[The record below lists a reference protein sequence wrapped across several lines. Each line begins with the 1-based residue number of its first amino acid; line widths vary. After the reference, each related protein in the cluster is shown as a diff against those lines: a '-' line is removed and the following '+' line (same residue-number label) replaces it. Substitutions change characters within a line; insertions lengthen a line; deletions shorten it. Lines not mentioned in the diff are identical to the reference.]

1 MKDLV
6 TMRFESELQASAEEV
21 WTWMTSIH
29 GISLEMSPY
38 LRMTVPQGFLTLA
51 DAKFQPGRR
60 LFRSWLK
67 LFGVLPID
75 YSDLTLLTLDPGVGF
90 IEQSP
95 MGSMRLWR
103 HERRIESKPG
113 EPARVMLIDQLTF
126 SPRLA
131 RPLVAWLVRYFFA
144 HRHRVL
150 RRTFSTGDGT
160 GPNSGR
166 KC

>member
-1 MKDLV
+1 MKDIV
-6 TMRFESELQASAEEV
+6 AMRFESELRASADQV
-21 WTWMTSIH
+21 WAWMTSMR

-38 LRMTVPQGFLTLA
+38 LRMTVPKNFLSLA
-51 DAKFQPGRR
+51 DAKFQPGKP

-75 YSDLTLLTLDPGVGF
+75 YSDLTLRTLDPGVGF

-103 HERRIESKPG
+103 HERRIDPSPGKPES
-113 EPARVMLIDQLTF
+113 VVFVDQLTF

-131 RPLVAWLVRYFFA
+131 RPLVACIVHHFFS

-150 RRTFSTGDGT
+150 RRNFGGASTHVR
-160 GPNSGR
+160 SEA

>member
-1 MKDLV
+1 MRDLV
-6 TMRFESELQASAEEV
+6 TMRFESELQASADEV

-29 GISLEMSPY
+29 GISSEMSPY
-38 LRMTVPQGFLTLA
+38 LRMTVPKGFLTLA
-51 DAKFQPGRR
+51 DAEFQPGKP

-103 HERRIESKPG
+103 HERRIELMPG
-113 EPARVMLIDQLTF
+113 RPDSVVLVDQLTF

-131 RPLVAWLVRYFFA
+131 RTLVAWFVRRFFA
-144 HRHRVL
+144 HRHWVL
-150 RRTFSTGDGT
+150 RRNFGAG
-160 GPNSGR
+160 NSCDPDPGR